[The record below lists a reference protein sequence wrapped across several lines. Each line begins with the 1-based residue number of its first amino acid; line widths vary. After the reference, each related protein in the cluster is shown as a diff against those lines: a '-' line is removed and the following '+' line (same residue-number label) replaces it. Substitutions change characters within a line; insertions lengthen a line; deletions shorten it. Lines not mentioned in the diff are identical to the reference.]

1 MNLASL
7 NQGAASLATRSGPS
21 VPPNCQPNDFLS
33 SRNDLLS
40 GRNSL
45 LSTRNELL
53 SIRRQL
59 LTGPNGV
66 LSKLNRLLNGRNA
79 LLSARCSLLCDYCR
93 YFTITSK
100 ENSFFQLIQYYHE
113 RLIFWSYNLSLH
125 PLLPAKESRYKILTF
140 FYVKIK
146 LMYSWHIVR
155 CATFDSDIFFINF

>member
-1 MNLASL
+1 MNLATL
-7 NQGAASLATRSGPS
+7 NQAATPLAAHPSPS

-59 LTGPNGV
+59 LRDPSGV

-93 YFTITSK
+93 YCTITSK
-100 ENSFFQLIQYYHE
+100 ENSLFQLIQYYHE
-113 RLIFWSYNLSLH
+113 RLIFGLITCLCTLYYRLRR
-125 PLLPAKESRYKILTF
+125 A
-140 FYVKIK
+140 
-146 LMYSWHIVR
+146 
-155 CATFDSDIFFINF
+155 ATKF